1 MAQGQ
6 SGTGHDR
13 RPQSAAAAARR
24 NEGRHG
30 IVDSP
35 FQTHDRRLLCAA
47 RRGVRRR
54 RGAEGGAWRVL
65 GLGWR
70 QQTLSLEGA
79 CARLRAPGR
88 TRRDGAGTHAGGR
101 GGGDRNSRHRVR
113 RDRPMSAQLSAHV
126 REEIDRW
133 VAKFPPD
140 RKRYAVISAL
150 HAAQH
155 ENNGFLTSDLM
166 DAVAAYLGLAPI
178 QVYEVATFYS
188 MFETKPVGR
197 HHISVCTNISCM
209 LRGSQEVVDHVES
222 KLGIKTGES
231 TPDGRIYLKREEEC
245 LAACTGA
252 PMMMVDHVF
261 HENLT
266 PESIDKILDELT

>member
-1 MAQGQ
+1 
-6 SGTGHDR
+6 
-13 RPQSAAAAARR
+13 
-24 NEGRHG
+24 
-30 IVDSP
+30 
-35 FQTHDRRLLCAA
+35 
-47 RRGVRRR
+47 
-54 RGAEGGAWRVL
+54 
-65 GLGWR
+65 
-70 QQTLSLEGA
+70 
-79 CARLRAPGR
+79 
-88 TRRDGAGTHAGGR
+88 
-101 GGGDRNSRHRVR
+101 
-113 RDRPMSAQLSAHV
+113 MSVQLSTHV

-133 VAKFPPD
+133 AEKFPPD
-140 RKRYAVISAL
+140 RKRSAVISAL
-150 HAAQH
+150 HAVQH
-155 ENNGFLTSDLM
+155 ENKGFLTTDLM

-178 QVYEVATFYS
+178 HVYEVASFYS

-197 HHISVCTNISCM
+197 HHVSVCTNISCM
-209 LRGSQEVVDHVES
+209 LRGSQEVVDHVEK